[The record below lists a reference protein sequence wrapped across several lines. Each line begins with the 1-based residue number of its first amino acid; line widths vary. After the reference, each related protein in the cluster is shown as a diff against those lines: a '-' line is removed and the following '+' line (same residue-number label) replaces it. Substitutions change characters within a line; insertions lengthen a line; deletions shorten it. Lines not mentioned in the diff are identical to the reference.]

1 MPEANFDPYHK
12 WLGIPPEE
20 QPANHYRLLG
30 IQLFESDPDVIE
42 SAATR
47 QITHV
52 RSFAIGKH
60 GELTQAILNEIAEA
74 KLCLLLPERKRKY
87 DNSLNKPH
95 SADQPVETVSC
106 PACDARL
113 AINNTLYGKLVKCP
127 TCTATCRISVDGKQA
142 SEESGVNENE
152 GNSLLDVLPKSE
164 VQASAGTFT
173 GVAGPKRKSTKVSR
187 KKKSTLNWI
196 VVVAVPTGAICGIA
210 LAVVLLWV
218 LFKKDPLGIMVADA
232 PARQFL
238 ETARE
243 PSTNTTV
250 NPEATKAAHS
260 RLGESDKAGRV
271 QQTNG
276 PRPSP
281 AVAPF
286 DAAKAKEHQEAWA
299 TYLGVDVQRTNSIGM
314 RFVLIPPGTCPT
326 GSYTFEENEKP
337 VHEVQVEEPFE
348 LGVSEVTQEQ
358 YARVMGKNPSLFKA
372 SSHPVENVTWLD
384 AVDFCEKL
392 SLRPQERDS
401 GYVYRLPKEY
411 EWEYACRAGTTT
423 DYSLLNATD
432 NLDDFAWLKANSE
445 DRSHAVGQ
453 KSPNPWHLNDMHGN
467 VWEWC
472 LTGLYRYGANDDTT
486 PEPQISTNPIRIQ
499 RGGGWAASAEMARS
513 ASRGQA
519 LINYRGK
526 DHGFRVLR
534 YKRQHPKQSSNSAAK
549 VGQQPL
555 SIDLLQRIGTDPSG
569 IHKDWQRNSD
579 GTLSANVHANHDVL
593 RIPVPE
599 LSTLSSYGLI
609 IEFGNNGRRTG
620 KPRFSI
626 KVPHDDGRQI
636 IAGYYYGA
644 TYNLSVSL
652 QGAGVLNTRN
662 FLGYHSLSLNV
673 TQQSIDVGVNNRT
686 LGRIEHERGKR
697 ATEDACVIELSGI
710 SGSWMHFHLKSVHL
724 LVESSEESIA
734 PTRTQATEVGIE

>member
-1 MPEANFDPYHK
+1 MPDTNFDPYHK

-30 IQLFESDPDVIE
+30 IQMFESDPDVIE
-42 SAATR
+42 SAAMR

-60 GELTQAILNEIAEA
+60 GELSQAILNEVTAA
-74 KLCLLLPERKRKY
+74 KLCLLLPERKSEY

-95 SADQPVETVSC
+95 AADQSAETVQC
-106 PACDARL
+106 HACQ
-113 AINNTLYGKLVKCP
+113 AILSINKTLYGKLVKCP
-127 TCTATCRISVDGKQA
+127 KCSATCRISVDGKEA
-142 SEESGVNENE
+142 SEESGGNESE
-152 GNSLLDVLPKSE
+152 GKSLFDALPKSE
-164 VQASAGTFT
+164 MQPSGGTFR
-173 GVAGPKRKSTKVSR
+173 GVAGPKRKYTKSSR
-187 KKKSTLNWI
+187 KKKSALNWI
-196 VVVAVPTGAICGIA
+196 VVVALPTGAICGIA

-218 LFKKDPLGIMVADA
+218 LFKKDPLGIMVADS
-232 PARQFL
+232 
-238 ETARE
+238 TVRE
-243 PSTNTTV
+243 PFDAGRELGKNTTV
-250 NPEATKAAHS
+250 NSDAINPA
-260 RLGESDKAGRV
+260 ESSVGASEKTAGV
-271 QQTNG
+271 QKTIG

-314 RFVLIPPGTCPT
+314 RFVLIPPGTCPN
-326 GSYTFEENEKP
+326 GSYTFEESEKP
-337 VHEVQVEEPFE
+337 VHEVQVDAPFE
-348 LGVSEVTQEQ
+348 LGVSEVTQDQ
-358 YARVMGKNPSLFKA
+358 YARVMGNNPSLFKA
-372 SSHPVENVTWLD
+372 SSHPVENITWLD
-384 AVDFCEKL
+384 AVDFCDKL
-392 SLRPQERDS
+392 SLLPRERDL

-423 DYSLLNATD
+423 DYSLLNASD

-445 DRSHAVGQ
+445 DRSHAVGE
-453 KSPNPWHLNDMHGN
+453 KNPNPWHLNDMHGN

-472 LTGLYRYGANDDTT
+472 LTGLYRYGATDETM
-486 PEPQISTNPIRIQ
+486 PEPQIITNPIRIQ

-513 ASRGQA
+513 AFRGQA
-519 LINYRGK
+519 LVNYRGK

-534 YKRQHPKQSSNSAAK
+534 YKRKHPKQSSSSAAK

-555 SIDLLQRIGTDPSG
+555 SIDLLQRIRTDPSG
-569 IHKDWQRNSD
+569 IHKDWQRKSD

-599 LSTLSSYGLI
+599 LSTLPSYGLI

-636 IAGYYYGA
+636 VAGYYYGG
-644 TYNLSVSL
+644 TYSMSVAL
-652 QGAGVLNTRN
+652 QGAGVVKTRN

-673 TQQSIDVGVNNRT
+673 TQRYIDVGINNRT
-686 LGRIEHERGKR
+686 LGRIEHERGKP

-724 LVESSEESIA
+724 LVESSTDSIA
-734 PTRTQATEVGIE
+734 PARTQATEQGLD

>member
-12 WLGIPPEE
+12 WLGVPPEE

-60 GELTQAILNEIAEA
+60 GELSQAILNEIAEA

-95 SADQPVETVSC
+95 SVDQPVETVHC
-106 PACDARL
+106 PACEASL
-113 AINNTLYGKLVKCP
+113 AINKTLYGKLAKCP
-127 TCTATCRISVDGKQA
+127 KCTVTCRISVDGKQA
-142 SEESGVNENE
+142 SEESGVNESE
-152 GNSLLDVLPKSE
+152 GNSLFDALPKSE

-238 ETARE
+238 ETPRE

-250 NPEATKAAHS
+250 NPEVTKAPHS
-260 RLGESDKAGRV
+260 RLGESDKAGLV

-299 TYLGVDVQRTNSIGM
+299 TYLGVDVQRTNSIRM
-314 RFVLIPPGTCPT
+314 RFVLIPPGTCPN

-358 YARVMGKNPSLFKA
+358 YARVMGTNPSLFKA
-372 SSHPVENVTWLD
+372 S
-384 AVDFCEKL
+384 
-392 SLRPQERDS
+392 
-401 GYVYRLPKEY
+401 
-411 EWEYACRAGTTT
+411 
-423 DYSLLNATD
+423 
-432 NLDDFAWLKANSE
+432 
-445 DRSHAVGQ
+445 
-453 KSPNPWHLNDMHGN
+453 
-467 VWEWC
+467 
-472 LTGLYRYGANDDTT
+472 
-486 PEPQISTNPIRIQ
+486 
-499 RGGGWAASAEMARS
+499 
-513 ASRGQA
+513 
-519 LINYRGK
+519 
-526 DHGFRVLR
+526 
-534 YKRQHPKQSSNSAAK
+534 
-549 VGQQPL
+549 
-555 SIDLLQRIGTDPSG
+555 
-569 IHKDWQRNSD
+569 
-579 GTLSANVHANHDVL
+579 
-593 RIPVPE
+593 
-599 LSTLSSYGLI
+599 
-609 IEFGNNGRRTG
+609 
-620 KPRFSI
+620 
-626 KVPHDDGRQI
+626 
-636 IAGYYYGA
+636 
-644 TYNLSVSL
+644 
-652 QGAGVLNTRN
+652 
-662 FLGYHSLSLNV
+662 
-673 TQQSIDVGVNNRT
+673 
-686 LGRIEHERGKR
+686 
-697 ATEDACVIELSGI
+697 
-710 SGSWMHFHLKSVHL
+710 
-724 LVESSEESIA
+724 
-734 PTRTQATEVGIE
+734 